1 MNQTDQDSG
10 SPDNYVQNP
19 NAMEPAIDDNQLV
32 LQNRS
37 NPNSRYTANADLEES
52 GPGRKLLNIATGGLL
67 ALFIYAFAAKFYT
80 AQMTPLIRILDP
92 HLSALHS
99 AIGINTRQTTYSSKE
114 PLKEPKVKVPTQGG
128 EIVNETVAPP
138 IAPDLSTDPS
148 GINADS
154 GLESQPSV
162 PSDLLITSTPS
173 GAEIYLNGAGLGR
186 VTPSKIKVP
195 SNEKFMITLKRGG
208 YIDYERQDLLKS
220 EVGIKFAATLQKALV
235 GYLNI
240 DVIPPRAAKIY
251 INGQKLSG
259 EMLPIFNYAVPA
271 ETWIV
276 VRAEEPVG
284 SLVAEEKI
292 YLSRDQKRS
301 LTLYLKKKS
310 RTKRQGNT
318 E

>member
-1 MNQTDQDSG
+1 M
-10 SPDNYVQNP
+10 
-19 NAMEPAIDDNQLV
+19 
-32 LQNRS
+32 
-37 NPNSRYTANADLEES
+37 
-52 GPGRKLLNIATGGLL
+52 
-67 ALFIYAFAAKFYT
+67 
-80 AQMTPLIRILDP
+80 
-92 HLSALHS
+92 
-99 AIGINTRQTTYSSKE
+99 
-114 PLKEPKVKVPTQGG
+114 KVPTQGG

-276 VRAEEPVG
+276 IRAEEPVS

-310 RTKRQGNT
+310 RAKRQGNT